1 MPQANSHRRHRRLD
15 GARLLLAV
23 VAVLLSVGTRA
34 VAIAAPTTTPSSPS
48 VPPQGGGTHD
58 GPGPSLIVP
67 ATARRGTTISVSGE
81 NWVCTS
87 DLTLTTSWSSSTTTK
102 VTNYS
107 FTARLAVS
115 DQAPLGPQTVTAT
128 CTYVHTRTTAPG
140 YAAPCCSDTITR
152 SAPITI
158 QVAHV
163 DPPVSTGSTGGNH
176 GGTTPQVEIPP
187 PPTSSNADGP
197 ESTPS
202 VPAAA
207 VIGVVAVAG
216 IALASVIVRRRR
228 PAAPEQLFRQP
239 PHRAPVRQPTVRVA
253 VSPDMNPQT
262 GIREIGRPARP
273 LTVHVRM
280 HLGTPEVFVRELSR

>member
-1 MPQANSHRRHRRLD
+1 MPQANSHRRHRCLD
-15 GARLLLAV
+15 SARLLLAV
-23 VAVLLSVGTRA
+23 VAVLLCVGTGS

-67 ATARRGTTISVSGE
+67 ATARRGTTISVSGD

-87 DLTLTTSWSSSTTTK
+87 DLTLTTSWSSSATTK

-107 FTARLAVS
+107 FTTRLAIS
-115 DQAPLGPQTVTAT
+115 DHVPLGPQTVTAT
-128 CTYVHTRTTAPG
+128 CTYVNVRTTAPG

-158 QVAHV
+158 QAAHV
-163 DPPVSTGSTGGNH
+163 DPPVPNGPTGGNH
-176 GGTTPQVEIPP
+176 GGTPPQVEIAPP
-187 PPTSSNADGP
+187 PSSTDAGGP
-197 ESTPS
+197 ESTPPV
-202 VPAAA
+202 VPAA

-216 IALASVIVRRRR
+216 IALTSVIVRRRR
-228 PAAPEQLFRQP
+228 SAAPQQLYRQP
-239 PHRAPVRQPTVRVA
+239 PHRAPARQPTVRVS

-262 GIREIGRPARP
+262 GIREIGRPTRP